1 MTVAGVLLS
10 WNPNQS
16 KFNVAGPLLILL
28 AVVCWGI
35 DNNLTRQ
42 ISDKNPVQITYIKGL
57 VGGLISLLAV
67 LILGKSLS
75 WDYGLPLALMLGAM
89 SYGISLVFII
99 KALAGL
105 GSSRTGAFFTLG
117 PFVDAVDSIIILR
130 DWIGWVMFPAMVL
143 MGVGAWLISSEKH
156 EHVHMH
162 KHDVMHHLHKH
173 PEGTPEPYSHEH
185 THKELRHIHAH
196 WPDTQHRHLQ

>member
-1 MTVAGVLLS
+1 MIGLNFISGFSVSLLLNMEGLATAIIAVFFFRENTGKRLWFSLLCMTVAGVFLS

-28 AVVCWGI
+28 AAVCWGI

-75 WDYGLPLALMLGAM
+75 WDYGLPLALMLGAGCDELWHQ
-89 SYGISLVFII
+89 SCIYYQSVSRFGFLKNRSVLYSGAICRRCRFDYYTKGLDWLGNVSGNGVNGSRR
-99 KALAGL
+99 LA
-105 GSSRTGAFFTLG
+105 
-117 PFVDAVDSIIILR
+117 
-130 DWIGWVMFPAMVL
+130 
-143 MGVGAWLISSEKH
+143 H
-156 EHVHMH
+156 
-162 KHDVMHHLHKH
+162 
-173 PEGTPEPYSHEH
+173 
-185 THKELRHIHAH
+185 
-196 WPDTQHRHLQ
+196 QQ